1 VQLKM
6 TDGRSPGTKVGGL
19 DKSLSKSSV
28 GWSAGGME
36 ARSPAPVFVA
46 PNEKRRDR
54 VRWEVR
60 QRMANPA
67 TF

>member
-1 VQLKM
+1 
-6 TDGRSPGTKVGGL
+6 
-19 DKSLSKSSV
+19 
-28 GWSAGGME
+28 ME